1 MALRGYGNLLIG
13 EAYSASPDLIK
24 LKRMIQSNE
33 PLNIDE
39 FLRLIDCE
47 YESIK
52 TEKDL

>member
-1 MALRGYGNLLIG
+1 MAVYGYGNLLIG

-24 LKRMIQSNE
+24 LKRMIQSDE
-33 PLNIDE
+33 PLNTDE
-39 FLRLIDCE
+39 FWRLIDCE